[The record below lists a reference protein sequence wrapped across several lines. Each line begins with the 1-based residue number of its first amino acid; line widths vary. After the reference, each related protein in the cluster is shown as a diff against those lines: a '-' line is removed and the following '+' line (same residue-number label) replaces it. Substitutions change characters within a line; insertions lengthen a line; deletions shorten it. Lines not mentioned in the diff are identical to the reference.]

1 MELDRIWR
9 CMKDKKK
16 LSLKERWKKACTA
29 DNIVDLS
36 VDCFLL
42 FFEVLSSPILI
53 VMRAVR
59 WVINKYLV
67 DKLKSVVKRIVH
79 WFMDHRVKRLKK
91 GQNVF
96 RYYWWL
102 WLLSPIILTLLVIG
116 FALIWGM
123 VAGLNLGF
131 EWFEKDIKGE

>member
-1 MELDRIWR
+1 MADEQP
-9 CMKDKKK
+9 KK
-16 LSLKERWKKACTA
+16 LTLRERWRKACTA

-59 WVINKYLV
+59 WFINKYLV
-67 DKLKSVVKRIVH
+67 DKLKSLVKRIVH
-79 WFMDHRVKRLKK
+79 WFMDNRVKRLAK
-91 GQNVF
+91 GQNIF

-102 WLLSPIILTLLVIG
+102 WLLSPIILIVLV
-116 FALIWGM
+116 FSTALIYGF
-123 VAGLNLGF
+123 VTGLNLGF
-131 EWFEKDIKGE
+131 EWWEKDIKGE

>member
-1 MELDRIWR
+1 MADEQP
-9 CMKDKKK
+9 KK
-16 LSLKERWKKACTA
+16 LTLRERWRKACTA

-59 WVINKYLV
+59 WVINKFFV
-67 DKLKSVVKRIVH
+67 DRLKNTVKRIVH
-79 WFMDHRVKRLKK
+79 WFIDNRVKRLAK
-91 GQNVF
+91 GQNMF

-102 WLLSPIILTLLVIG
+102 WLLSPIILTILMLG
-116 FALIWGM
+116 FALIYGL
-123 VAGLNLGF
+123 VTGLNIGF
-131 EWFEKDIKGE
+131 EIWESGVKND

>member
-1 MELDRIWR
+1 MVDEQPKRLTLR
-9 CMKDKKK
+9 
-16 LSLKERWKKACTA
+16 ERWRKACTA

-59 WVINKYLV
+59 WVINKFFV
-67 DKLKSVVKRIVH
+67 DRLKNIVKRIVH
-79 WFMDHRVKRLKK
+79 WFMDNRVKRLAK
-91 GQNVF
+91 GQNIF

-102 WLLSPIILTLLVIG
+102 WLLSPIIMVILMLG
-116 FALIWGM
+116 FALIY
-123 VAGLNLGF
+123 GLVTGVNIGF
-131 EWFEKDIKGE
+131 EIWESGVKND

>member
-1 MELDRIWR
+1 MADEQP
-9 CMKDKKK
+9 KK
-16 LSLKERWKKACTA
+16 LTLRERWRKACTA

-59 WVINKYLV
+59 WVINKFFV
-67 DKLKSVVKRIVH
+67 DRLKNTVKRIVH
-79 WFMDHRVKRLKK
+79 WFMDNRVKRLAK

-102 WLLSPIILTLLVIG
+102 WLLSPIILTILMLG
-116 FALIWGM
+116 FALIYGL
-123 VAGLNLGF
+123 VTGLNIGF
-131 EWFEKDIKGE
+131 EIWEKDIKSE

>member
-1 MELDRIWR
+1 MADEQP
-9 CMKDKKK
+9 KK
-16 LSLKERWKKACTA
+16 LTLRERWRKACTA

-59 WVINKYLV
+59 WVINKFFV
-67 DKLKSVVKRIVH
+67 DRLKNTVKRIVH
-79 WFMDHRVKRLKK
+79 WFMDNRVKRLAK

-102 WLLSPIILTLLVIG
+102 WLLSPIILTILMLG
-116 FALIWGM
+116 FALIYGL
-123 VAGLNLGF
+123 VTGLNIGF
-131 EWFEKDIKGE
+131 EIWESGVKND

>member
-1 MELDRIWR
+1 
-9 CMKDKKK
+9 MKDKKK

>member
-1 MELDRIWR
+1 MADEQP
-9 CMKDKKK
+9 KK
-16 LSLKERWKKACTA
+16 LTLRERWRKACTA

-53 VMRAVR
+53 VMRAMR
-59 WVINKYLV
+59 WVINKFFV
-67 DKLKSVVKRIVH
+67 DRLKNTVKRIVH
-79 WFMDHRVKRLKK
+79 WFMDNRVKRLAK

-102 WLLSPIILTLLVIG
+102 WLLSPIILTILMLG
-116 FALIWGM
+116 FALIYGL
-123 VAGLNLGF
+123 VTGLNIGF
-131 EWFEKDIKGE
+131 EIWESGVKND

>member
-1 MELDRIWR
+1 MA
-9 CMKDKKK
+9 DKQPKK
-16 LSLKERWKKACTA
+16 LTLRERWRKACTA

-59 WVINKYLV
+59 WVINKFFV
-67 DKLKSVVKRIVH
+67 DRLKNIVKRIVH
-79 WFMDHRVKRLKK
+79 WFMDNRVKRLAK
-91 GQNVF
+91 GQNIF

-102 WLLSPIILTLLVIG
+102 WLLSPVILILLMLGISLIYGLATGINIG
-116 FALIWGM
+116 FEIWETD
-123 VAGLNLGF
+123 VKN
-131 EWFEKDIKGE
+131 D

>member
-1 MELDRIWR
+1 MA
-9 CMKDKKK
+9 DKQTKK
-16 LSLKERWKKACTA
+16 LTLRERWKKACTA

-102 WLLSPIILTLLVIG
+102 WLLSPIILILLVIG

>member
-1 MELDRIWR
+1 MA
-9 CMKDKKK
+9 DKQTKK
-16 LSLKERWKKACTA
+16 LTLRERWNKACTA

-59 WVINKYLV
+59 WFINKYLV
-67 DKLKSVVKRIVH
+67 DKLKNLVKKIVH
-79 WFMDHRVKRLKK
+79 WFMDNRVKRLKK

-102 WLLSPIILTLLVIG
+102 WLLSPIILIALIIG
-116 FALIWGM
+116 SILIWGM
-123 VAGLNLGF
+123 VTSLNWGF
-131 EWFEKDIKGE
+131 EWLERDIKGE

>member
-1 MELDRIWR
+1 MADEQP
-9 CMKDKKK
+9 KK
-16 LSLKERWKKACTA
+16 LTLRERWRKACTA

-59 WVINKYLV
+59 WFINKFLV
-67 DKLKSVVKRIVH
+67 DKLKNVVKRIVH
-79 WFMDHRVKRLKK
+79 WFMDNRVKRLAK
-91 GQNVF
+91 GQNVL

-102 WLLSPIILTLLVIG
+102 WLLSPIILVTLILGIAMIYGMVTGLNIG
-116 FALIWGM
+116 FEIW
-123 VAGLNLGF
+123 
-131 EWFEKDIKGE
+131 EKDIKGE